1 MGCYISFRTAV
12 PIREGGG
19 GKTIYHPIIVVFV
32 WYIVPYCV
40 ILVMRYMHMY
50 FFLSLGE
57 KNNSKMFRG

>member
-40 ILVMRYMHMY
+40 ILVMRYMHIY
-50 FFLSLGE
+50 IFLSLG
-57 KNNSKMFRG
+57 